1 MKVELIGN
9 VCKVTKEATDKKL
22 YNESLLLHK
31 VKLELIK
38 QGYDVIK
45 KRMWKDGH
53 LMGDDTTQYIR
64 SRNPKADNF
73 IMVYDGDYAL
83 RLSIEDYNKGE
94 LNLRVSGN
102 NIHDESFLERHIR
115 G

>member
-1 MKVELIGN
+1 LKVEIIGN
-9 VCKVTKEATDKKL
+9 VCKVTREATDKKL

-64 SRNPKADNF
+64 SRNPKAENF
-73 IMVYDGDYAL
+73 MMIYDGNWAI
-83 RLSIEDYNKGE
+83 RANFEAYNKGE
-94 LNLRVSGN
+94 LIL
-102 NIHDESFLERHIR
+102 NIQRN
-115 G
+115 

>member
-1 MKVELIGN
+1 MKVEIIGN
-9 VCKVTKEATDKKL
+9 ICKVTRESNDKKL

-53 LMGDDTTQYIR
+53 LMGNDNTQYIR
-64 SRNPKADNF
+64 SRNPKAADFMAIYDNT
-73 IMVYDGDYAL
+73 YAIKF
-83 RLSIEDYNKGE
+83 SYEDYNNGVK
-94 LNLRVSGN
+94 L
-102 NIHDESFLERHIR
+102 FLIQRS
-115 G
+115 

>member
-1 MKVELIGN
+1 MKVEIIGN
-9 VCKVTKEATDKKL
+9 ICKVTRESTDKKL

-31 VKLELIK
+31 IKLELIK

-53 LMGDDTTQYIR
+53 LYGHDNTQYIR
-64 SRNPKADNF
+64 TRNKKAKDF
-73 IMVYDGDYAL
+73 MMIYDGNYAI
-83 RLSIEDYNKGE
+83 RFNYEDYNKGE
-94 LNLRVSGN
+94 LIL
-102 NIHDESFLERHIR
+102 NI